1 MFNFAPLVETAAVP
15 LGVIQPLIPSTM
27 FTVAGLAALALW
39 SIIINVHSIV
49 VSSKQFGPF
58 FPGTLLEKSF
68 LHVNVA

>member
-1 MFNFAPLVETAAVP
+1 MFNCAPLVETAAGP

-49 VSSKQFGPF
+49 VSSKQFGSF